1 MLLLVKLF
9 FCLVAVFSLTTPRDD
24 VESTIEFKC
33 TDPCN
38 CEWRSQ
44 NNTCGDGQCNCIGEW
59 ACCIRKNLTYIPEFP
74 GNITAVD
81 FAHNY
86 LPSISAKTFHNISYL
101 ALAKLKLHHNEI
113 TNIAQDSFE
122 ELHQIQEL
130 DLRGNKKV
138 NKTQLAKSFSGIQKS
153 KELALILDEC
163 GLSVIP
169 DAFFNGLQDS
179 MLANISL
186 QKNQMETFT
195 EFQFNG
201 LRHLKSIDLSNNW
214 IGKIN
219 RSQNV
224 DEAGLNATETLIL
237 SVNNFM
243 NFPPWFCTND
253 SKPLYPNL
261 KSLALTRNFIVH
273 PVRQAWSC
281 LKKLRILSLRKNV
294 ILTIQNDVFSDLESL
309 EVLDVSNMVRSIKA
323 IGVRAFN
330 IPQLKVLHFERNHMK
345 FEEHSNIP
353 FEKLFVH
360 FPNLLTIHLESNDF
374 QMSYASIIRM
384 LVPLKNL
391 EHLYLGDINLARIP
405 YGLLGNFQN
414 LTILNL
420 SKNKISRIDP
430 EAFTNVTKLE
440 DIFLYANRIEE
451 IDKNSFP
458 DAVKKSMKK
467 LSLADNPFSCIAA
480 TCKNMW
486 FRNWIQYLLASNVT
500 VLGWPVNYTCHYPTN
515 MMGKSL
521 KEYHPTPDDC
531 KEKNPLVP
539 VYISLAIF
547 LVIALTVGAA
557 VYRGRWYIRFWI
569 YKLRRRHKLSNNINP
584 EAQSLLQDQSIYD
597 AYVIYHYN
605 DLGFVRQTLLPFME
619 EIHGYKL
626 FIPTGNQRWEPKL
639 TLWRIIFIEA
649 IM

>member
-1 MLLLVKLF
+1 
-9 FCLVAVFSLTTPRDD
+9 
-24 VESTIEFKC
+24 
-33 TDPCN
+33 
-38 CEWRSQ
+38 
-44 NNTCGDGQCNCIGEW
+44 
-59 ACCIRKNLTYIPEFP
+59 
-74 GNITAVD
+74 
-81 FAHNY
+81 
-86 LPSISAKTFHNISYL
+86 
-101 ALAKLKLHHNEI
+101 
-113 TNIAQDSFE
+113 
-122 ELHQIQEL
+122 
-130 DLRGNKKV
+130 
-138 NKTQLAKSFSGIQKS
+138 
-153 KELALILDEC
+153 
-163 GLSVIP
+163 
-169 DAFFNGLQDS
+169 
-179 MLANISL
+179 
-186 QKNQMETFT
+186 
-195 EFQFNG
+195 
-201 LRHLKSIDLSNNW
+201 
-214 IGKIN
+214 
-219 RSQNV
+219 
-224 DEAGLNATETLIL
+224 
-237 SVNNFM
+237 M

-281 LKKLRILSLRKNV
+281 LKKLSSLSLRKNV

-323 IGVRAFN
+323 IGVWAFN

-360 FPNLLTIHLESNDF
+360 LPNLLTIHLESNDF

-384 LVPLKNL
+384 LAPLKNVENL
-391 EHLYLGDINLARIP
+391 HLDDINLARIP

-430 EAFTNVTKLE
+430 EAFANVTKLE
-440 DIFLYANRIEE
+440 DIFLYENRIEE
-451 IDKNSFP
+451 IDKESFP
-458 DAVKKSMKK
+458 EAVKKLMKK
-467 LSLADNPFSCIAA
+467 ISLADNPFSCIASS
-480 TCKNMW
+480 CNNMW
-486 FRNWIQYLLASNVT
+486 FRNWIHFLLASNVT
-500 VLGWPVNYTCHYPTN
+500 VLGWPANYTCHYPTN

-539 VYISLAIF
+539 VYISLAVF

-557 VYRGRWYIRFWI
+557 VYRGRWYIRYLI

-584 EAQSLLQDQSIYD
+584 EAQGLLQDQIIYD

-619 EIHGYKL
+619 QKHGYKL
-626 FIPTGNQRWEPKL
+626 FINDREPEIGAKVDIMADNIYRSNRVIALVSRHFLKGHWCEFQLDVTLDRQIKLKRKYLLLLMLEDVDRSLLNKTWCVLLTRTPTAEWCDNRNHIKRKL
-639 TLWRIIFIEA
+639 FDHQLTTIIQNKNMHHSINTQHSIDSINSIDSE
-649 IM
+649 